1 MMKKPLSLVAVLG
14 VLAATSMAPA
24 QEKLRIGL
32 ISTLTGPGAG
42 LGTELK
48 NGWDLGM
55 EAVGKKIGGL
65 ETEVIVVDDQL
76 KTDTAVSATDSL
88 ITQHKVHVVAGVLWS
103 NVLLAIYERVV
114 KSNTI
119 MLSTN
124 AGPPQLAGSACTPLY
139 ISTSWQNDQFMEAT
153 AQIAVDDKIKSV
165 VLMAPNYQAGKD
177 LLTTFPKVFKGQV
190 VETILFKLGQ
200 SDFQADISVVRSKKP
215 ESLVIFAPGAMGIA
229 FLKQWHS
236 TDLGKSIKLY
246 TINMV
251 DSLSLPAIGDT
262 VIGTFHVSPYD
273 PTGTSPANEK
283 FVKAHQAKFGKMP
296 TQYAAQAYDA
306 VLMLD
311 SGVRATGGKLD
322 DKLALVKAMRKAE
335 FSSVRGKLQFNVNN
349 FPIQDFHKLEV
360 VSGPDGK
367 PTIKGVGVAI
377 KDHKDA
383 YYSECKLSW

>member
-1 MMKKPLSLVAVLG
+1 MLRISLTLVVAIG
-14 VLAATSMAPA
+14 ALAGASMAPA

-48 NGWDLGM
+48 NGWDLGL
-55 EAVGKKIGGL
+55 ESVGKKIGGL
-65 ETEVIVVDDQL
+65 ETEIFLVDDQL
-76 KTDTAVSATDSL
+76 KTDTAVSAVDNL
-88 ITQHKVHVVAGVLWS
+88 IGQHKVHVVAGVLWS

-139 ISTSWQNDQFMEAT
+139 ISTSWQNDQFMDAT
-153 AQIAVDDKIKSV
+153 AQIVVDDKVKSV

-177 LLTTFPKVFKGQV
+177 LMTTFPKVYKGQI
-190 VETILFKLGQ
+190 VESILFKLGQ
-200 SDFQADISVVRSKKP
+200 SDFQAELSLVRSKKP
-215 ESLVIFAPGAMGIA
+215 ESLVIFAPGGVAIA

-236 TDLGKSIKLY
+236 TDLGKTIKLY

-262 VIGTFHVSPYD
+262 VIGTYHVSPYD
-273 PTGTSPANEK
+273 PTGKSVANEK
-283 FVKAHQAKFGKMP
+283 FVKAYQAKFGKMP

-306 VLMLD
+306 VAMLD
-311 SGVRATGGKLD
+311 SGVRTVGGKLD
-322 DKLALVKAMRKAE
+322 DKLALIKAMRKAD
-335 FSSVRGKLQFNVNN
+335 FPSVRGKFQFNVNN

-360 VSGPDGK
+360 VLGSDQK
-367 PTIKGVGVAI
+367 PTIRGVGVAV

-383 YYSECKLSW
+383 YYGDCKQRW